1 MRTKIVGTGSYVP
14 EHIATNDDLAKIVD
28 TSDEWIR
35 TRTGICERRISEGIG
50 TSKMASRASRNALEN
65 AKIKAEE
72 IQLILLATSTPD
84 HHFPSGACE
93 VQADIGAIHAAAYDI
108 SAGCSGFL
116 FALNTAHSF
125 IQSGCYETILVIG
138 VDCMSKVVDWSDR
151 GTCVLFGDGAGAVV
165 MKGETGTEADTNASG
180 LLHMIMGSDGTKG
193 SVLSCEARTVGNFLT
208 GTKPNFGTVAMDG
221 QEVFKF
227 AVKKMPEIIEQLMR
241 ESELTIEEVRY
252 FVLHQA
258 NYRISESIAKRLKV
272 SMEQI
277 PMNIDRYGNTSA
289 GSVPILLD
297 ELNRQGRL
305 KEGDLLALAG
315 FGAGLTWGAALV
327 RW

>member
-1 MRTKIVGTGSYVP
+1 
-14 EHIATNDDLAKIVD
+14 
-28 TSDEWIR
+28 
-35 TRTGICERRISEGIG
+35 
-50 TSKMASRASRNALEN
+50 
-65 AKIKAEE
+65 
-72 IQLILLATSTPD
+72 
-84 HHFPSGACE
+84 
-93 VQADIGAIHAAAYDI
+93 
-108 SAGCSGFL
+108 
-116 FALNTAHSF
+116 
-125 IQSGCYETILVIG
+125 
-138 VDCMSKVVDWSDR
+138 
-151 GTCVLFGDGAGAVV
+151 
-165 MKGETGTEADTNASG
+165 
-180 LLHMIMGSDGTKG
+180 MIMGSDGTKG